1 MPKLSSREPCFVSIL
16 TVKVSSFQ
24 SCVDMMR
31 YDSCC
36 PATEEDAAKLIRLTG
51 QTATQADHIIKF
63 KRFARNSQPATFT
76 RWRSFNCFVLDERA
90 PGEDPFD
97 INTILPAGT
106 VLA

>member
-51 QTATQADHIIKF
+51 ATASPADHIVKF
-63 KRFARNSQPATFT
+63 DVR
-76 RWRSFNCFVLDERA
+76 DE
-90 PGEDPFD
+90 PFGWKLQQRL
-97 INTILPAGT
+97 NG
-106 VLA
+106 